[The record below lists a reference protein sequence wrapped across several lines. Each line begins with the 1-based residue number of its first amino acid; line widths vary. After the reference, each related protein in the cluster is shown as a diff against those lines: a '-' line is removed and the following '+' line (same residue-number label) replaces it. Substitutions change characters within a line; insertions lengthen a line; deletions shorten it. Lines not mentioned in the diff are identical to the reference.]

1 MKQPLMYADLAKYYD
16 LVYRGKDYRKE
27 AEGIIRLINKHKQ
40 SDGNDLLEVACG
52 TGKHLQYLK
61 AKFKCTGADI
71 NREMLKVARKRIPG
85 VVFRQGN
92 MINSRFGRKF
102 DVITCLFSSIG
113 YVKTYA
119 NLRKTI
125 RNFARHLKKGGVVII
140 EPWFSKKQYRTGSV
154 HLTAI
159 YDNPEIKIARLSF
172 ARRKGD
178 ISIIDMHYLV
188 AEKNKG
194 VRHFTEQHQMGLF
207 DVNKTLALMRKAG
220 LKAEFIEPGPIGRG
234 IYVGVK
240 Q

>member
-16 LVYRGKDYRKE
+16 LIYWKKDYKKE
-27 AEGIIRLINKHKQ
+27 AEGIIRLIKKYKQ
-40 SDGNDLLEVACG
+40 SAGNDLLEVACG
-52 TGKHLQYLK
+52 TGKHMQYLK
-61 AKFKCTGADI
+61 SRFKCTGADI

-140 EPWFSKKQYRTGSV
+140 EPWFGKKQFKHGHVGMANYASPD
-154 HLTAI
+154 L
-159 YDNPEIKIARLSF
+159 KIARVDCSTV
-172 ARRKGD
+172 KGNV
-178 ISIIDMHYLV
+178 SLMDMHYLV

-207 DVNKTLALMRKAG
+207 DVDKTLAIMKKAG
-220 LKAEFIEPGPIGRG
+220 FKAEFITPGPIGRG